1 MQDGKGSKMEL
12 EMFTFIDEVLS
23 HLDGIK
29 INLDIASRE
38 IESFFE
44 EMLEHNNEGYLN
56 INSRVKSKHSLKEKI
71 LRYDYYTKYK
81 TPEVLFDHLSD
92 VIGIRLECR
101 FIGDESSIYKLI
113 RKYFNTPSNI
123 YEGFSSPEGSPNIV
137 LELASKQPKS
147 QKNGMKMYRI
157 DGKYLF
163 DDMCINF
170 EVQIKSLVNIFWSE
184 IEHKVIYKNYNY
196 IIADRFYKDIMSSIK
211 NSLTTIDQQLL
222 LISNQFDRG
231 DTTSIT
237 GRKVQMEQLLS
248 KVLYD
253 LFALKI
259 KKSIGILVDFR
270 KSCDTIVKYVF
281 RNVLSGN
288 EDTYN
293 ETMVSAFSR
302 LNEIEHKEV
311 DFKSEILFKRK
322 CDLED
327 LFSRKI
333 AHFIQQVINDEFQWN
348 IFFRIL
354 FEIEPD
360 CNAGDLEKFI
370 TFYKDRFYNS
380 VNLKGLEKKLGQ
392 KEALI
397 IMDELMNRF
406 GDLFIRVN
414 TVELL
419 YDNVIEQIIGIL
431 NSILDTVS
439 RNIFAYEEWEK
450 EREIYLR
457 LFELRLSSVLDV
469 NVEAVQVLDFLDDVR
484 KSDSNIEIHKS
495 IVKYID
501 KL

>member
-1 MQDGKGSKMEL
+1 MEL
-12 EMFTFIDEVLS
+12 EMFGFINEVLN
-23 HLDGIK
+23 HLEGMK

-38 IESFFE
+38 LEYFFE
-44 EMLEHNNEGYLN
+44 EMLEHSNEGYLN
-56 INSRVKSKHSLKEKI
+56 INSRVKSKQSLKEKM

-81 TPEVLFDHLSD
+81 TVEGVFNHLSD
-92 VIGIRLECR
+92 LIGIRIECR
-101 FIGDESSIYKLI
+101 FIGDESMIYKLL
-113 RKYFNTPSNI
+113 RKYFNVASTE
-123 YEGFSSPEGSPNIV
+123 YEGYSSPSGSPNV
-137 LELASKQPKS
+137 LLELSSKQPKS

-163 DDMCINF
+163 DDRCINF

-231 DTTSIT
+231 DTTSHT

-248 KVLYD
+248 KALYD

-259 KKSIGILVDFR
+259 KDSIGILVDFR

-281 RNVLSGN
+281 RNVLGDN
-288 EDTYN
+288 DDVYN
-293 ETMVSAFSR
+293 ETMVSVFAR
-302 LNEIEHKEV
+302 LNEIEHKDV
-311 DFKSEILFKRK
+311 DFTSQIHFKRK
-322 CDLED
+322 CELED
-327 LFSRKI
+327 QFSNKI
-333 AHFIQQVINDEFQWN
+333 AHFIQEIVNDEFQWN

-360 CNAGDLEKFI
+360 CNTGDLEKFI
-370 TFYKDRFYNS
+370 MFYKERFYKN
-380 VNLKGLEKKLGQ
+380 VNLKGLEKKLT
-392 KEALI
+392 KEQVNVILE
-397 IMDELMNRF
+397 ELMSTF
-406 GDLFIRVN
+406 ADLFIKVD
-414 TVELL
+414 TVELF
-419 YDNVIEQIIGIL
+419 YENIMEQIISIL
-431 NSILDTVS
+431 NNILDTIN
-439 RNIFAYEEWEK
+439 RNITTYEDWEK
-450 EREIYLR
+450 EGEIYLR
-457 LFELRLSSVLDV
+457 LFELRMSSMLDV
-469 NVEAVQVLDFLDDVR
+469 EVEALKVLDFLDDVR